1 VKLSVISYLRPK
13 IILTIFKTREEVLEF
28 IDLRDSNNNIILTY
42 YYKSK
47 ILAKK
52 LLRSIE

>member
-1 VKLSVISYLRPK
+1 MLAM
-13 IILTIFKTREEVLEF
+13 FKARKEVLEF
-28 IDLRDSNNNIILTY
+28 TDLRDSNNNIILAY

-47 ILAKK
+47 LLAKE

>member
-1 VKLSVISYLRPK
+1 MLA
-13 IILTIFKTREEVLEF
+13 IFKARKEVLEF
-28 IDLRDSNNNIILTY
+28 ADLGDSNNNIILTY

-52 LLRSIE
+52 LLRSIERRKVLIPLRDK